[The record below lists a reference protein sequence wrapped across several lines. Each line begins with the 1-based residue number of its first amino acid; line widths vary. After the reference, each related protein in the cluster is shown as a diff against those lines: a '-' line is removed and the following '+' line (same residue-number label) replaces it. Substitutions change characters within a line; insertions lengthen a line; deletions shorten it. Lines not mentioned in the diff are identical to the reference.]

1 MPTEQIGSISILVI
15 KVLGLSCP
23 VDTPILLGDTNTAH
37 MNSRHPKD
45 YATYSKFI
53 PEILE
58 KPDYVRLD
66 SKHNSIEYVKKDPVT
81 EKFVKIAVRKSKS
94 NVYFAR
100 SIYTLNSNR
109 VQNFIAKGT
118 LKKV

>member
-1 MPTEQIGSISILVI
+1 
-15 KVLGLSCP
+15 
-23 VDTPILLGDTNTAH
+23 

-66 SKHNSIEYVKKDPVT
+66 SKDNSIEYVKKILSL
-81 EKFVKIAVRKSKS
+81 K
-94 NVYFAR
+94 
-100 SIYTLNSNR
+100 NS
-109 VQNFIAKGT
+109 
-118 LKKV
+118 